1 MSARNPWQAEADLA
15 TINEAAKIADD
26 KNRMDRARQA
36 GVDKLKALDKIAQT
50 KKPAKRGIPAK
61 PNW

>member
-1 MSARNPWQAEADLA
+1 
-15 TINEAAKIADD
+15 
-26 KNRMDRARQA
+26 MDRARQA

-50 KKPAKRGIPAK
+50 KKPAKRGIPEK